1 MTLAKEAAPLLR
13 PLITTKGMTAAVQA
27 STLGKPVKIVKV
39 GLTARP
45 GTATVADVALPDAVL
60 VSVADGRL
68 VNDHQVNISA
78 LLTDTFPTM
87 NIAGIAFYLEDGTM
101 FAVYREMTPFLEHT
115 TGTTLLVGMDLVM
128 DNIPSDSVIVESTG
142 ANLIL
147 GDWVPVF
154 RRVNGRALTA
164 DIMLTAADVNAAP
177 SGFGIGGDGGNLPDA
192 DCNKAV
198 ANGMYR
204 VQGSAAN
211 TPYGQGPSGSRLVVT
226 CWNKDYVSQIFFR
239 ASTNE
244 MWTRGTVITNGVT
257 TWRDWTQVYT
267 TEFKPT
273 VDLSGYVPT
282 TRKVNNKALSSDINL
297 TPEDIKAAP
306 ASHSHSSYV
315 ENTRKVNGKP
325 LSADVTLNHS
335 DVKAAPEG
343 YGLGVSGVRPPDD
356 DLNLAVA
363 NGFYSV
369 FANTLNTP
377 GNASMSGSKVLV
389 VSWSSQH
396 VTQILYRVASNRTY
410 TRATSI
416 VNGEAVWGDWAELY
430 SQANKPTASD
440 VGAYPVTGGEVGG
453 RVSIKG
459 PSGVDG
465 LSLQVAP
472 TSAGTNAVGC
482 SFYKTMGDQ
491 NRMGGYGVYYSNN
504 VPQFAYFGYGVQ
516 PWFDGLRLLDSNT
529 AMLGTNYLF
538 HTNNPPTP
546 DQVGTYSKATI
557 DAALTGQTPAMA
569 SAIPGS
575 MDLNTFLSAG
585 IWYQGNNA
593 QAISGS
599 NYPTPQAGIL
609 LVYKTA
615 GVRQEYHVY
624 GQNLS
629 YTRAFYDGKWTNW
642 SRIYNTAT
650 PPTSAEVKAVSLSG
664 NDLKSGQL
672 ILQHASLPVVLRAT
686 ATGYSQP
693 TYMLGQDSE
702 GNSRWYIGQ
711 ANANNPNAAFH
722 CYSTGTTLQLTD
734 GEVLASKPLKDNS
747 GTTFT
752 TGRLPTAAQSTS
764 DIRGGAYNAVGS
776 YVLAALIP
784 TGGKTSHG
792 GYVPGSNLRP
802 CSCAEWGYAGYS
814 LPGTWM
820 CMGDIMGANEDDRY
834 DDRATLWIRTS

>member
-389 VSWSSQH
+389 VAWSNQH
-396 VTQILYRVASNRTY
+396 VTQTLFRVASNRTY
-410 TRATSI
+410 TRCTTV
-416 VNGEAVWGDWAELY
+416 VNNVAVWGDWAELY

-440 VGAYPVTGGEVGG
+440 VGAYPETGGTVEG
-453 RVSIKG
+453 RVTIKG
-459 PSGVDG
+459 PAGVDA
-465 LSLQVAP
+465 LTMQVSP
-472 TSAGTNAVGC
+472 TSAGSNAVGC
-482 SFYKTMGDQ
+482 SLYKTMGDQ
-491 NRMGGYGVYYSNN
+491 ARMGGYGVYYSNN
-504 VPQFAYFGYGVQ
+504 VPQYAYFGFGAN
-516 PWFDGLRLLDSNT
+516 PWNDGLKLLDSNT

-538 HTNNPPTP
+538 HTANPPTP
-546 DQVGTYSKATI
+546 DQVGTYSKAAI
-557 DAALTGQTPAMA
+557 DAALSGQTPAMA
-569 SAIPGS
+569 IAIPAS

-585 IWYQGNNA
+585 IWYQGSNA
-593 QAISGS
+593 QAISGA
-599 NYPTPQAGIL
+599 NYPSPQAGVL

-629 YTRAFYDGKWTNW
+629 FTRAYYEGRWTGW
-642 SRIYNTAT
+642 SKIYNTYT
-650 PPTSAEVKAVSLSG
+650 PPTSAEVGAVSLNG
-664 NDLKSGQL
+664 NDLKAGQMV
-672 ILQHASLPVVLRAT
+672 IQHDSLPLALRST
-686 ATGYSQP
+686 SGGYSQSN
-693 TYMLGQDSE
+693 YIRGQDSGGE
-702 GNSRWYIGQ
+702 GRWYVGQ
-711 ANANNPNAAFH
+711 ANAGNPTAVFH
-722 CYSTGTTLQLTD
+722 CYHTNTNIQLAAD
-734 GEVLASKPLKDNS
+734 AVIASKTLRDNS

-752 TGRLPTAAQSTS
+752 TGRLPTAAQGNS
-764 DIRGGAYNAVGS
+764 DVVEGAYNVVGA
-776 YVLAALIP
+776 YVLAANV
-784 TGGKTSHG
+784 TTTKQSHG
-792 GYVPGSNLRP
+792 QTVAGSSLRP
-802 CSCAEWGYAGYS
+802 TSCWEFGIASYN
-814 LPGTWM
+814 LPGTWR
-820 CMGDIMGANEDDRY
+820 CMGDITKGNGDGNY
-834 DDRATLWIRTS
+834 DDQTTLWIRVA